1 MPGPPARLRH
11 QEGLR
16 PPFWGTRGAGAGR
29 GPLNW
34 GHWEGMR
41 LESQAGAGGDDA
53 HRGVPL
59 AVGAL
64 AGFGDL
70 DLAWGSSS
78 SAGSAV
84 LPLVE
89 DLLPLICFSASLC
102 PLPQF
107 WLNTAAEQVEPRG
120 AYRREPCL
128 ASVLLSQALEWETG
142 RKVGW
147 RVAGDASAEC
157 SAAGTGP
164 GPWLSPPSSWLGCA
178 GRALMARG
186 KQGARTPLRLPP
198 FSSGAMLSSCSCPGQ
213 SRAQLHARGFPGS
226 VPPGHGWA
234 PCVQVVK
241 EPLRAPQGRAEET
254 ASTNPRSFPELK
266 AIKCFIDKPERG
278 KYTGCIHSHTAWA
291 RPGLLLPSL
300 RPGPAW
306 FGGEPCAGGAAP
318 WAAFPAGIWG
328 VIWGKHSGFCPRAVP
343 PALPGALQR
352 LKKKSPPRSAPAL
365 LPSPSPPQIMPLII
379 NRMRACS
386 SWKAGA
392 GTSLLNGAAQLG

>member
-107 WLNTAAEQVEPRG
+107 WLNAATEQVEPRG

-147 RVAGDASAEC
+147 CVAGDASAEC
-157 SAAGTGP
+157 SRTAGTGQ
-164 GPWLSPPSSWLGCA
+164 GP
-178 GRALMARG
+178 
-186 KQGARTPLRLPP
+186 RLPP
-198 FSSGAMLSSCSCPGQ
+198 PI
-213 SRAQLHARGFPGS
+213 
-226 VPPGHGWA
+226 HGWG
-234 PCVQVVK
+234 VQ
-241 EPLRAPQGRAEET
+241 
-254 ASTNPRSFPELK
+254 
-266 AIKCFIDKPERG
+266 
-278 KYTGCIHSHTAWA
+278 
-291 RPGLLLPSL
+291 
-300 RPGPAW
+300 
-306 FGGEPCAGGAAP
+306 GEP
-318 WAAFPAGIWG
+318 
-328 VIWGKHSGFCPRAVP
+328 
-343 PALPGALQR
+343 
-352 LKKKSPPRSAPAL
+352 
-365 LPSPSPPQIMPLII
+365 
-379 NRMRACS
+379 
-386 SWKAGA
+386 
-392 GTSLLNGAAQLG
+392 